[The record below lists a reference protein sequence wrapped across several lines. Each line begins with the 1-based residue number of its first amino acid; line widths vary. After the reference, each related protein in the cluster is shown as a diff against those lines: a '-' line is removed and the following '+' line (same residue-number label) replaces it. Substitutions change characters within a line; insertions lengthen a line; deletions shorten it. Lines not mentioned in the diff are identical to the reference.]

1 MYDLL
6 KGMTV
11 VEGAAFVAAPSCGLY
26 LSQMGADV
34 IRFDSIGGGPDYR
47 RWPVNQDGASL
58 YWEGLNK
65 GKRSIAID
73 LASKEGRELAQRLAA
88 GAAGPQGGLFVTNFP
103 SEGFLSYETL
113 KALRNDLICVRVLG
127 WADGSQA
134 MDYPV
139 NAARGL
145 PLSTGPVEDPRPVNR
160 VLPAWDLLTGA

>member
-65 GKRSIAID
+65 GKRSVAID
-73 LASKEGRELAQRLAA
+73 LASKEGRELAQRLATGPA
-88 GAAGPQGGLFVTNFP
+88 GRQAAPSATNFP
-103 SEGFLSYETL
+103 SGGFLPYTTL
-113 KALRNDLICVRVLG
+113 KN
-127 WADGSQA
+127 
-134 MDYPV
+134 
-139 NAARGL
+139 
-145 PLSTGPVEDPRPVNR
+145 
-160 VLPAWDLLTGA
+160 